1 MRSFFLPLCVA
12 AALPALSQQTNIL
25 VEAGLIHI
33 GQRSVAAFPAGAR
46 APIGPRFERSF
57 ESQSNPSEWT
67 LRLKQR
73 SIVDDWAVEL
83 NGQPIAR
90 LNISGAERVAHFS
103 IPPQTLIDGTN
114 KFAIIPRGHTNDI
127 LVSQIEIIPQ
137 RMRDF
142 LKLAHVTL
150 AVTEA
155 GSNAPLPARV
165 TVVDA
170 EDKLAELYNVQP
182 AAAAW
187 RKGIFYNGAMP
198 VEFDLPEGEW
208 IVTATRG
215 AEWSRH
221 QMKLRVFL
229 GQKVSR
235 SEERRVGK
243 ECRSR
248 WSGYD

>member
-73 SIVDDWAVEL
+73 SIVDDWAIEL

-90 LNISGAERVAHFS
+90 LNISSGERLAHFS
-103 IPPQTLIDGTN
+103 IPPNTLLEGTN
-114 KFAIIPRGHTNDI
+114 KLAIVPRGYTNDI

-137 RMRDF
+137 RMRDL

-150 AVTEA
+150 NVTDPS
-155 GSNAPLPARV
+155 GRAPVPARV
-165 TVVDA
+165 TIVDA
-170 EDKLAELYNVQP
+170 ENKLAELYNVKP
-182 AAAAW
+182 DAAAW
-187 RKGIFYNGAMP
+187 RKGLFYTG
-198 VEFDLPEGEW
+198 G
-208 IVTATRG
+208 
-215 AEWSRH
+215 
-221 QMKLRVFL
+221 
-229 GQKVSR
+229 
-235 SEERRVGK
+235 
-243 ECRSR
+243 
-248 WSGYD
+248 